1 MSRKRELVGAK
12 MVSGGKKVRDA
23 DTERRE
29 IEREKGHA
37 DLLSKQAL
45 AYATLG

>member
-1 MSRKRELVGAK
+1 MGAK
-12 MVSGGKKVRDA
+12 MVSGDKKVWDA
-23 DTERRE
+23 ETERRE
-29 IEREKGHA
+29 IERERQGHA